1 MTWLFR
7 RMGRG
12 SPGSNRS
19 LPPPI
24 HATNLSDV
32 MAPAAAVGLI
42 ASGSR
47 SDSGPAWSPDSK
59 TLAFF
64 STAGDKD
71 QSQLWTVGADGRIGK
86 AFRVTAVDAVG
97 FEGRFSG
104 SIRIQEL
111 PDRFHYP
118 LASLVVNQMIKRRE
132 FLIGSAVA
140 AGAARV
146 WGHTAG
152 RAKMDRVAVMSYSFD
167 LIMKSAAGPDDPQRT
182 LDILDFPDEMAQRYG
197 IHNLEIQHA
206 HFRSTEPDY
215 LGEFKN
221 RLTKAHS
228 RVTQL
233 VLELGA
239 YNIST
244 TDPAVRSETI
254 KLTNQWIDRAVFLS
268 AARVMIN
275 QGTLAPDVRTTAAET
290 LKTIKTY
297 GDKKKVMVTVE
308 NRDDPPGYVSS
319 TVPDGGG
326 AGGAVGAPPA
336 TSPIRAAPRRGG
348 RRPRP
353 TGRPTFRAPWPAGK
367 IGGLPRPAAPDRAH
381 AERVRAEQRAARESL
396 HAKKDAGGRVEERP

>member
-1 MTWLFR
+1 
-7 RMGRG
+7 
-12 SPGSNRS
+12 
-19 LPPPI
+19 
-24 HATNLSDV
+24 
-32 MAPAAAVGLI
+32 
-42 ASGSR
+42 
-47 SDSGPAWSPDSK
+47 
-59 TLAFF
+59 
-64 STAGDKD
+64 
-71 QSQLWTVGADGRIGK
+71 
-86 AFRVTAVDAVG
+86 
-97 FEGRFSG
+97 
-104 SIRIQEL
+104 
-111 PDRFHYP
+111 
-118 LASLVVNQMIKRRE
+118 MIKRRE
-132 FLIGSAVA
+132 FLISSAVA
-140 AGAARV
+140 AGAARAR
-146 WGHTAG
+146 GHTAG

-167 LIMKSAAGPDDPQRT
+167 LIMKSAARPDDPQRT

-290 LKTIKTY
+290 LKTIKAYADT
-297 GDKKKVMVTVE
+297 KKVMVTVE

-319 TVPDGGG
+319 TVPDRDGAPNSA
-326 AGGAVGAPPA
+326 AGGAPNSAAAAPPA
-336 TSPIRAAPRRGG
+336 RPPEHTWEDEVRLIKAAGVW
-348 RRPRP
+348 
-353 TGRPTFRAPWPAGK
+353 AN
-367 IGGLPRPAAPDRAH
+367 PDVASFPDN
-381 AERVRAEQRAARESL
+381 AARE
-396 HAKKDAGGRVEERP
+396 AGLRLMYAMATSSHFKYMPNLFDSARAIQISKEVGYKGLYSIEAEPLTPQPYPFVQTILDVLLRNL